1 MENFTPVTGLI
12 GGIMIG
18 LAAWALLILNG
29 RIAGISGVLGG
40 LLPPSGASDAV
51 WRVLFLAGLVG
62 GVAIHNFA
70 IDPAATITFTG
81 GSSWPV
87 LAAGGV
93 LVGLGTRIG
102 GGCTSG
108 HGVCGIGRLSTRS
121 ISATVIFMVAAA
133 ITVFVVRHV
142 VGG

>member
-1 MENFTPVTGLI
+1 MENFAPVTGLI

-40 LLPPSGASDAV
+40 LLPPSGASDAS

-62 GVAIHNFA
+62 GVAIYNFA
-70 IDPAATITFTG
+70 IDPAATISFVG

-93 LVGLGTRIG
+93 LVGLGTRLG

-108 HGVCGIGRLSTRS
+108 HGICGIGRLSTRS
-121 ISATVIFMVAAA
+121 ISATMIFMVMAG